1 MIDFMKNDLV
11 SVIIPCYNQ
20 SKFLA
25 EAIQSVL
32 DQTYPNV
39 EIIAIDD
46 GSTDNI
52 EEVIQAFPQIAFIKQ
67 KNQGAAI
74 ARNKGIE
81 ASRGSYLVFLDA
93 DDRLLPNALELGVHY
108 LHKNPSCAF
117 VTGGVKLIDS
127 FGNFLK
133 IPKQAK
139 IEKDHFK
146 TLLATNY
153 IWTPGVVTYRKS
165 IFDLTKGFDPE
176 AGGSADYELNIRIA
190 RQCEIASHG
199 EIILEY
205 RVHGSNMSKNLAY
218 MLKSGVSVRRAQRR
232 YISHDSILLNAC
244 KEGIRCIQKDVGKK
258 LVLQTVNRLCNG
270 EFNGGDAKHVWY
282 LIRYYPNGFFILLKC
297 SLKQLFS
304 KGKQVQKQ
312 NI

>member
-1 MIDFMKNDLV
+1 MRSDLV

-32 DQTYPNV
+32 NQTYPNV
-39 EIIAIDD
+39 EIIVIDD

-52 EEVIQAFPQIAFIKQ
+52 EEVLQAFPQIEFIKQ

-74 ARNKGIE
+74 ARNKGIA
-81 ASRGSYLVFLDA
+81 ASSGTFLIFLDA
-93 DDRLLPNALELGVHY
+93 DDRLLPNALELGVRY
-108 LHKNPSCAF
+108 LNENTSCAF

-127 FGNFLK
+127 SGKFLE
-133 IPKQAK
+133 IPKQVR

-153 IWTPGVVTYRKS
+153 IWTPGVVVYRKS
-165 IFDLTKGFDPE
+165 IFDSNNGFDPM
-176 AGGSADYELNIRIA
+176 AGGSADYELNVRIA
-190 RQCEIASHG
+190 RKYEIASHG

-205 RVHGSNMSKNLAY
+205 RMHGSNMSKNLAY
-218 MLKSGVSVRRAQRR
+218 MLKSGISVRRAQKK
-232 YISHDSILLNAC
+232 YIRQNPVLIDAWKNGVRS
-244 KEGIRCIQKDVGKK
+244 IQKDVGNK
-258 LVLQTVNRLCNG
+258 LIRQTLNSLSNR
-270 EFNGGDAKHVWY
+270 EFNGGVAKHVWY
-282 LIRYYPNGFFILLKC
+282 IIRYYPKGFFILLKGM
-297 SLKQLFS
+297 LKQIS
-304 KGKQVQKQ
+304 SEGSQVQKQ